1 MEIFHYWNTAGIKIQ
16 KCSVDSDR
24 GQNQCKYPLSG
35 TRKVNCNEKQ
45 ATKFLSL
52 TKTVTRRQISISN
65 KVKE

>member
-1 MEIFHYWNTAGIKIQ
+1 MKI
-16 KCSVDSDR
+16 R
-24 GQNQCKYPLSG
+24 EQCKYPLSG